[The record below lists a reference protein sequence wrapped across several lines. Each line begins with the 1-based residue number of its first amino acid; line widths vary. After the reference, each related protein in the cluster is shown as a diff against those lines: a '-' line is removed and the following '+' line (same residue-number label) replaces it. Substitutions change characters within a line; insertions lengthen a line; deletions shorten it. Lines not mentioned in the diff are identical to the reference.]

1 MSGLSFV
8 SQGQGPWLVLLH
20 AFPFDGRMWQPVL
33 AELEQSHRLLVPD
46 LRGFGRSR
54 GLGPAKSIHQMA
66 DDVAELMRAQG
77 VAQAAVLGLSMGGY
91 VALSLLRQHP
101 GLVGK
106 LVLCDTRADADDA
119 EVKTG
124 RAKQLAVLHGAGAG
138 ALVDSLLPRLVSA
151 QAGEA
156 VRERLR
162 HIGIDQAVA
171 SLSGAV
177 VAMRDRPDATDVLRA
192 CQIPVLGLAGAQ
204 DAVSPPEVV
213 RAMAELAP
221 RGGYVELDDVGHLS
235 CSESPD
241 AFAITVAGWLRS
253 SG

>member
-8 SQGQGPWLVLLH
+8 SQGQGPWLLLLH
-20 AFPFDGRMWQPVL
+20 AFPFDGRMWEPVV
-33 AELEQSHRLLVPD
+33 AELAQSHRLLIPD

-54 GLGPAKSIHQMA
+54 GLGPVKSIHQMA

-77 VAQAAVLGLSMGGY
+77 ITGAAVLGLSMGGY
-91 VALSLLRQHP
+91 VAMALRRQHP
-101 GLVGK
+101 ELVEK
-106 LVLCDTRADADDA
+106 LLLCDTRPDADDA
-119 EVKTG
+119 EARAG
-124 RAKQLAVLHGAGAG
+124 RAKQLAVLHGAGVG

-177 VAMRDRPDATDVLRA
+177 VAMRDRPDASDVLRS
-192 CQIPVLGLAGAQ
+192 CTVPVLGLAGAQ

-221 RGGYVELDDVGHLS
+221 RGGYVEIDDVGHLS
-235 CSESPD
+235 C
-241 AFAITVAGWLRS
+241 
-253 SG
+253 